1 MQQFDAY
8 FDLEIDFIPWKTMN
22 RNEKKHQDRWQK
34 ELKKRYHATF
44 GSRCFVSKKAYI
56 YGVKQLTLGENCL
69 IGADVLMRD
78 ITLIM
83 GAYCT
88 VNSGAYLQGEI
99 TCGNYVRIAPYVK
112 IIAMN
117 HGYQE
122 VDVPICQQICTMQGI
137 LIGDD
142 VWIGAGAI
150 ILDGVKIGSHTIIAA
165 GAVVTEDIP
174 DYAIVGGIPA
184 KLIRNRLD
192 FTQNHNRP
200 NGLLSRLAEFGKHAR
215 AEWREI
221 LEKRIVETGNGRVY
235 VNNSKGKTEVRPW
248 CDAVEIAAM
257 FGELPNLESKDALVR
272 RLHGMQND
280 VIDYDVLTLGYALEV
295 LGERLNH
302 GYSEVESITNAAL
315 DKWLD
320 SLNWEKEAWQAGAY
334 VDHFA
339 TALYFNKKYFDS
351 AVSGEM
357 LFSWLNSH
365 ANPETGMWGSPNGTD
380 FLQPVNGFYR
390 LTRGTYAQFGI
401 SLPYPQRAID
411 TLLLHV
417 ANSDYF
423 RADRGNACNVMDVIH
438 PLWLCAKQTDYRL
451 NEGKAWALFQINR
464 ILGNWQSGDGF
475 SFELDRSVP
484 AGLMGTEMWLSVL
497 YLLVDYLGLG
507 GVLGYKPMG
516 VHRIEVAYPLEDLK
530 E

>member
-1 MQQFDAY
+1 MWKDDAY
-8 FDLEIDFIPWKTMN
+8 FDLEIDFLPWKTMN
-22 RNEKKHQDRWQK
+22 LNEKKRQSRWQK
-34 ELKKRYHATF
+34 KLKKHYDATF
-44 GSRCFVSKKAYI
+44 GFGCFISKKAHI

-78 ITLIM
+78 ITLSL
-83 GAYCT
+83 GAHCT

-122 VDVPICQQICTMQGI
+122 VDVPICQQICSMQGI
-137 LIGDD
+137 QIGDD
-142 VWIGAGAI
+142 VWIGAGVI

-165 GAVVTEDIP
+165 GAVVTNDIP

-192 FTQNHNRP
+192 FSLNRNWP
-200 NGLLSRLAEFGKHAR
+200 NNLLNRLTEFGKQAR

-221 LEKRIVETGNGRVY
+221 LEKRIVETVNGRVY
-235 VNNSKGKTEVRPW
+235 VNQLMDKPEVRPW

-257 FGELPNLESKDALVR
+257 FEGLPNLENKGALVG
-272 RLHGMQND
+272 RLRGMQKNF
-280 VIDYDVLTLGYALEV
+280 IDYNVLTLGYALEV
-295 LGERLNH
+295 LGEQPTH
-302 GYSEVESITNAAL
+302 GYSEVETLSNAAL
-315 DKWLD
+315 EEWLD
-320 SLNWEKEAWQAGAY
+320 GLNWEKEAWQAGAY

-339 TALYFNKKYFDS
+339 TALYFNKKYFNS
-351 AVSGEM
+351 AVSGKT
-357 LFSWLNSH
+357 LFDWLNIHVDS
-365 ANPETGMWGSPNGTD
+365 ETGMWGSPNGTD

-390 LTRGTYAQFGI
+390 LTRGTYAQFGLPI
-401 SLPYPQRAID
+401 PYPQRAID
-411 TLLLHV
+411 TLLLHA

-423 RADRGNACNVMDVIH
+423 RIDRGTACNVMDVIH
-438 PLWLCAKQTDYRL
+438 PLWLCAKQTDYRIY
-451 NEGKAWALFQINR
+451 EGKAWALLQIDR
-464 ILGNWQSGDGF
+464 ILSNWQPGDGF

-507 GVLGYKPMG
+507 GALGYKPKG
-516 VHRIEVAYPLEDLK
+516 VHRIEVAYPLEDFK
-530 E
+530 Q